1 MQRQSIATF
10 SEFSQKGEEI
20 YQKKIKKITK
30 KQTGKIVAI
39 EVESGDYFIA
49 DTVLQ
54 AGMAGR
60 KKYPDKQFYFVRV
73 GYPAVHSIKG
83 VVKKRVK

>member
-1 MQRQSIATF
+1 MTQAIASI

-20 YQKKIKKITK
+20 YQKKIKRISE
-30 KQTGKIVAI
+30 KQKGKIVAI
-39 EVESGDYFIA
+39 EVESADYFIA
-49 DTVLQ
+49 ETVLQ

-60 KKYPDKQFYFVRV
+60 KKHPDKQFYFVRI

-83 VVKKRVK
+83 KLSYIL